1 MKILNLN
8 LRNKI
13 LKIFIGL
20 ILLTSIVVI
29 PIVVSKQYSNGT
41 MNVNQNNNKN
51 LKNNNDLHI
60 DFLTRIKKL
69 EEKIKTLKAKNKIND
84 DLHIDFL
91 TRIKKL
97 EDRLNSK
104 IDWYE
109 NKIKDNKIAFA
120 LIKEAHQLP
129 ESELH

>member
-8 LRNKI
+8 LRNKKI

-29 PIVVSKQYSNGT
+29 PIIVSKQYSNGT

-69 EEKIKTLKAKNKIND
+69 ED
-84 DLHIDFL
+84 Q
-91 TRIKKL
+91 
-97 EDRLNSK
+97 LNSK

-109 NKIKDNKIAFA
+109 NKIKEDAITFE
-120 LIKEAHQLP
+120 LIKKSQP
-129 ESELH
+129 SESELH

>member
-8 LRNKI
+8 LRNKKI

-29 PIVVSKQYSNGT
+29 PIIVSKQYSNGT

-109 NKIKDNKIAFA
+109 NKIKEDAIAFD
-120 LIKEAHQLP
+120 LIKKSQPP
-129 ESELH
+129 ESESH

>member
-109 NKIKDNKIAFA
+109 NKIKVDKIAFE
-120 LIKEAHQLP
+120 LIKKSQPP

>member
-69 EEKIKTLKAKNKIND
+69 EEKIKTLKAKNKINN

-97 EDRLNSK
+97 EDQLNSK

-109 NKIKDNKIAFA
+109 NKIKVDKIAFE
-120 LIKEAHQLP
+120 LIKKSQPP